1 MQGADKHSVLLVDDD
16 NMIRNYLS
24 LILRNEGFK
33 IAGEV
38 GDIAKAKQQLKRSKV
53 TLVLLD
59 INLLE
64 DNGLTALPELRQ
76 EYPDICFMMISGDST
91 VSNVTTALKDG
102 AKGFVTKPFTID
114 SVIQAV
120 GRALQ
125 LGE

>member
-1 MQGADKHSVLLVDDD
+1 MQGADKHNVLLVDDD
-16 NMIRNYLS
+16 SMIRSYLS
-24 LILRNEGFK
+24 LILRNEGFN

-53 TLVLLD
+53 TLVFLD

-64 DNGLTALPELRQ
+64 ENGLTALSALRQ
-76 EYPDICFMMISGDST
+76 EYPDICFVMISGEST
-91 VSNVTTALKDG
+91 VPNVTTALKDG